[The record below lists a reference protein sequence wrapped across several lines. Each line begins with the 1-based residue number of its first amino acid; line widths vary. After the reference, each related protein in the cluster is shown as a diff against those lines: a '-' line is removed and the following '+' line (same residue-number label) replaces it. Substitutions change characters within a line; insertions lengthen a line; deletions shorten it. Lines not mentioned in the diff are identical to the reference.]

1 MDLTREV
8 QINKSNEFTD
18 FSKSD
23 MIIFGGGLG
32 ENWKKMIRKVGGDQ
46 VENDILHHSYFP

>member
-32 ENWKKMIRKVGGDQ
+32 GNWKKMIRKVGGDQ

>member
-32 ENWKKMIRKVGGDQ
+32 EKWKKIRKVGGDQ